1 MKRKELQVGVQYAV
15 TNRRDGINAKYA
27 DRVTVLAI
35 EPYEERRFTAERFMK
50 VSNSTKVLVSE
61 TVRTYE
67 GDIVEREKLVELR
80 QIVATWEQ
88 YEKRQQ
94 DIEAREAQW
103 QEIQRTRR
111 EYEQNIVVPKLEKFR
126 KLIKDATGTYIY
138 DYTAVRHIDEQAID
152 HLIKA
157 LEAYEMIDP
166 DTGYQL

>member
-1 MKRKELQVGVQYAV
+1 MKRNELQAGVEYAV
-15 TNRRDGINAKYA
+15 TNSRDGINYKYA
-27 DRVTVLAI
+27 SKVKVLAI
-35 EPYEERRFTAERFMK
+35 EPHEERRFTAERFMK
-50 VSNSTKVLVSE
+50 VKNGTKVLVSE

-67 GDIVEREKLVELR
+67 GDIVEREKLVQLR
-80 QIVATWEQ
+80 NIVATWER

-126 KLIKDATGTYIY
+126 KLLKDATGTYVY
-138 DYTAVRHIDEQAID
+138 DHTAVRHFDEQAID

-157 LEAYEMIDP
+157 LEAYQAIEE
-166 DTGYQL
+166 TTA